1 MQKKIRKRM
10 KWSNHKY
17 LAVGDSGEDVLH
29 SVGSLGEDVSEV
41 LLGEGAF
48 AAVGS
53 DKGSES
59 RSELAVEL
67 AEVVLIED
75 EKIVGF
81 FLRGAWEGGVDLF
94 DIGEDLLDPLGGSG
108 DVLVG
113 GGGVVVS
120 QVEEGIGVSSEL
132 VDSLCGA
139 KK

>member
-1 MQKKIRKRM
+1 M
-10 KWSNHKY
+10 KWLNNQN

-81 FLRGAWEGGVDLF
+81 FLRGAWEGGVDSG
-94 DIGEDLLDPLGGSG
+94 DIFEDPVDPLGGAG
-108 DVLVG
+108 NVLVR

-120 QVEEGIGVSSEL
+120 QVEEGIGVLLEL
-132 VDSLCGA
+132 VQSLDGA
-139 KK
+139 